1 MAQRR
6 MLSLRIVDSARFLQM
21 PLTAHAL
28 YFHLALHADDD
39 GVVESFPVMRT
50 TGAAQDD
57 LRILLAKKFIHQL
70 NDDLVVFVTDW
81 REHNFIRADRKTDS
95 VYKDLLLQVVPE
107 ANVIQPKP
115 RTDVKDNSRRIN
127 QQPYLQP
134 MGGPRTVHG
143 RHRLGKV
150 RLNNVNGTKEE
161 REEGDEPKTALH
173 RLPNLEQEIEE
184 TKLIAEDILAAL
196 GDQHSQP
203 FYALVAAK
211 IPESVIRQKLSE
223 IKQGKTHSPAKV
235 FTSAMKAYAT
245 AVLQKNEMSS
255 LMSVRKDLFRI

>member
-57 LRILLAKKFIHQL
+57 LKILLAKKFIRQL
-70 NDDLVVFVTDW
+70 NEDLVVFVTDW

-107 ANVIQPKP
+107 ADVIQPKP
-115 RTDVKDNSRRIN
+115 RTDVRDNSRRIN
-127 QQPYLQP
+127 PQPYLQP
-134 MGGPRTVHG
+134 TDSPRTVHG

-161 REEGDEPKTALH
+161 QEGSDERKTMLH
-173 RLPNLEQEIEE
+173 QLPNIERPSEE
-184 TKLIAEDILAAL
+184 TKLITDDILAVL
-196 GDQHSQP
+196 GDQHSEP

-223 IKQGKTHSPAKV
+223 IKQGKTRSPAKV

-245 AVLQKNEMSS
+245 AVLQKKEMSS
-255 LMSVRKDLFRI
+255 LTSVRKDLFRI

>member
-1 MAQRR
+1 

-107 ANVIQPKP
+107 AHVIQPKP
-115 RTDVKDNSRRIN
+115 RTDVRDNSRRIN
-127 QQPYLQP
+127 QQPYL
-134 MGGPRTVHG
+134 
-143 RHRLGKV
+143 
-150 RLNNVNGTKEE
+150 GT
-161 REEGDEPKTALH
+161 
-173 RLPNLEQEIEE
+173 
-184 TKLIAEDILAAL
+184 
-196 GDQHSQP
+196 
-203 FYALVAAK
+203 
-211 IPESVIRQKLSE
+211 
-223 IKQGKTHSPAKV
+223 
-235 FTSAMKAYAT
+235 
-245 AVLQKNEMSS
+245 
-255 LMSVRKDLFRI
+255 VRKLPLQLCAQLARWLIDSTA

>member
-1 MAQRR
+1 VSMRLEGLPIVARVKVLRIQLTNRSESFALGNLKDYRYNLRMAQRR

-57 LRILLAKKFIHQL
+57 LKILLAKKFIHQL

-95 VYKDLLLQVVPE
+95 VYKDLLLRVVPE
-107 ANVIQPKP
+107 ASVIQPKP
-115 RTDVKDNSRRIN
+115 RTDVRDNSRRISE
-127 QQPYLQP
+127 QPYLQP
-134 MGGPRTVHG
+134 MDSPRTVHG

-150 RLNNVNGTKEE
+150 SST
-161 REEGDEPKTALH
+161 
-173 RLPNLEQEIEE
+173 
-184 TKLIAEDILAAL
+184 
-196 GDQHSQP
+196 
-203 FYALVAAK
+203 
-211 IPESVIRQKLSE
+211 LSD
-223 IKQGKTHSPAKV
+223 
-235 FTSAMKAYAT
+235 
-245 AVLQKNEMSS
+245 QKNSCI
-255 LMSVRKDLFRI
+255 RPCG

>member
-57 LRILLAKKFIHQL
+57 LKILLAKKFLHQL
-70 NDDLVVFVTDW
+70 NDDLVAFVTDW

-107 ANVIQPKP
+107 ADIIQPKP
-115 RTDVKDNSRRIN
+115 RTDVRDNSRRMN
-127 QQPYLQP
+127 QQPFLQAADS
-134 MGGPRTVHG
+134 PRTVHG

-161 REEGDEPKTALH
+161 KEGNDERKTVLH
-173 RLPNLEQEIEE
+173 QLPNLEQPSEE
-184 TKLIAEDILAAL
+184 TRLIIDDILVAL

-211 IPESVIRQKLSE
+211 IPESVIRQKLAE
-223 IKQGKTHSPAKV
+223 IKQAKARSPAKV

-245 AVLQKNEMSS
+245 AVLQKNERSS
-255 LMSVRKDLFRI
+255 LIAPRKDLFRI

>member
-6 MLSLRIVDSARFLQM
+6 LLSLRIVDSARFLQM
-21 PLTAHAL
+21 PLTAHAP
-28 YFHLALHADDD
+28 YFPLALHADDD

-57 LRILLAKKFIHQL
+57 LKILLAKKFIRQL

-95 VYKDLLLQVVPE
+95 VYKELLLQVVPE
-107 ANVIQPKP
+107 ANVIEPKP
-115 RTDVKDNSRRIN
+115 RTDVKDNSRSVN
-127 QQPYLQP
+127 QQPSLRP
-134 MGGPRTVHG
+134 LDRPRTVHG

-150 RLNNVNGTKEE
+150 RLNNVNSTKEE

-173 RLPNLEQEIEE
+173 RLPNLEQALKE
-184 TKLIAEDILAAL
+184 TALIADDILAAL

-211 IPESVIRQKLSE
+211 TPASVIRQKLAE
-223 IKQGKTHSPAKV
+223 IKQGGAHSPAKV
-235 FTSAMKAYAT
+235 FTGAMKAYAT
-245 AVLQKNEMSS
+245 AMLQKQKMSS
-255 LMSVRKDLFRI
+255 LISPRKDLFRI

>member
-1 MAQRR
+1 
-6 MLSLRIVDSARFLQM
+6 
-21 PLTAHAL
+21 
-28 YFHLALHADDD
+28 
-39 GVVESFPVMRT
+39 MRT

-107 ANVIQPKP
+107 ADVIQPKP
-115 RTDVKDNSRRIN
+115 RTDVRDNSRRIN
-127 QQPYLQP
+127 QQPYLQQTDS
-134 MGGPRTVHG
+134 PRTVHG

-161 REEGDEPKTALH
+161 RDEDAERKTVLH
-173 RLPNLEQEIEE
+173 QLPNVEQPSEE
-184 TKLIAEDILAAL
+184 TRLITDDILVAL

-211 IPESVIRQKLSE
+211 IPESIIRQKLSE
-223 IKQGKTHSPAKV
+223 IKQGKTRSPAKV

-245 AVLQKNEMSS
+245 AMLQKQKVSAVLSS
-255 LMSVRKDLFRI
+255 KDRLFQIN

>member
-1 MAQRR
+1 
-6 MLSLRIVDSARFLQM
+6 M

-57 LRILLAKKFIHQL
+57 LRILLAKKFIHQF

-115 RTDVKDNSRRIN
+115 RTDVKDNSKRMN
-127 QQPYLQP
+127 QQPYLQSTDS
-134 MGGPRTVHG
+134 PRTVHG
-143 RHRLGKV
+143 RHRLGKE

-161 REEGDEPKTALH
+161 RERSDEPKTALH
-173 RLPNLEQEIEE
+173 RLPNLEQPSEK
-184 TKLIAEDILAAL
+184 TSLIADDILAVL

-203 FYALVAAK
+203 FYALVAGK
-211 IPESVIRQKLSE
+211 IPEGVIRQKLAE
-223 IKQGKTHSPAKV
+223 IKQGRTHPPAKV

-245 AVLQKNEMSS
+245 AVLQKKEMSS
-255 LMSVRKDLFRI
+255 LISQSKDLFRI

>member
-1 MAQRR
+1 

-57 LRILLAKKFIHQL
+57 LKILLAKKFIRQL

-107 ANVIQPKP
+107 ADVIQPRP
-115 RTDVKDNSRRIN
+115 RTDVKDNSRRLN
-127 QQPYLQP
+127 QQPPLQP
-134 MGGPRTVHG
+134 VDSPRTVHG

-150 RLNNVNGTKEE
+150 RLNNVNDTKEE
-161 REEGDEPKTALH
+161 REEGDEPRTALH
-173 RLPNLEQEIEE
+173 RLPNLEQDVEE
-184 TKLIAEDILAAL
+184 TKLIADDILAAL
-196 GDQHSQP
+196 GDQHSLP
-203 FYALVAAK
+203 FYTLVAAK

-223 IKQGKTHSPAKV
+223 IKQGGAHSPARV
-235 FTSAMKAYAT
+235 FTSAMKTYAAT
-245 AVLQKNEMSS
+245 MLQKQKVSAVLSS
-255 LMSVRKDLFRI
+255 KHRLFQIN

>member
-1 MAQRR
+1 

-107 ANVIQPKP
+107 ADVIQPKP
-115 RTDVKDNSRRIN
+115 RTDVRDNSRRIN

-134 MGGPRTVHG
+134 TDSPRTVHG

-161 REEGDEPKTALH
+161 REGGDEPKTALH

-184 TKLIAEDILAAL
+184 TKLIADDILAAL

-211 IPESVIRQKLSE
+211 IPESVIRQKLAE
-223 IKQGKTHSPAKV
+223 IKQGGHIPPQRCLPA
-235 FTSAMKAYAT
+235 
-245 AVLQKNEMSS
+245 Q
-255 LMSVRKDLFRI
+255 

>member
-115 RTDVKDNSRRIN
+115 RTDVRDNSRRIN

-134 MGGPRTVHG
+134 TDSPRTVHG

-161 REEGDEPKTALH
+161 EEGSDERKTVLH
-173 RLPNLEQEIEE
+173 QLPNLEQPSEK
-184 TKLIAEDILAAL
+184 TSLIIDDILVAL

-211 IPESVIRQKLSE
+211 VPESVIRQKLSE
-223 IKQGKTHSPAKV
+223 IKQGKTRSPAKV

-245 AVLQKNEMSS
+245 AVLQKKEMSS
-255 LMSVRKDLFRI
+255 LISQSTNLFRI

>member
-57 LRILLAKKFIHQL
+57 LKILLAKKFIRQL

-107 ANVIQPKP
+107 ANVIEPKP
-115 RTDVKDNSRRIN
+115 RTDVKDNSRRMN

-134 MGGPRTVHG
+134 MDSPRTVHG

-173 RLPNLEQEIEE
+173 TLPNLEQEREK
-184 TKLIAEDILAAL
+184 TNLIADDILAAL

-203 FYALVAAK
+203 FYALVATK
-211 IPESVIRQKLSE
+211 IPESVIRQKLAE
-223 IKQGKTHSPAKV
+223 IKQGGAHS
-235 FTSAMKAYAT
+235 
-245 AVLQKNEMSS
+245 
-255 LMSVRKDLFRI
+255 

>member
-95 VYKDLLLQVVPE
+95 VYKDMLLQVVPE
-107 ANVIQPKP
+107 ADVIQPKP
-115 RTDVKDNSRRIN
+115 RTDVRDNSRRIN
-127 QQPYLQP
+127 QQPYLKP
-134 MGGPRTVHG
+134 MDSPRTVHG

-150 RLNNVNGTKEE
+150 RLNNVNVTKEE
-161 REEGDEPKTALH
+161 REEGDERKTVLH
-173 RLPNLEQEIEE
+173 QLPNIERPSEE
-184 TKLIAEDILAAL
+184 TKLITDDILVAL

-203 FYALVAAK
+203 FYALVATK

-235 FTSAMKAYAT
+235 FTSAVKAYAT
-245 AVLQKNEMSS
+245 AVVQKPEMSS
-255 LMSVRKDLFRI
+255 LMSVRKDLFRM

>member
-115 RTDVKDNSRRIN
+115 RTDVRDNSRRIN
-127 QQPYLQP
+127 QQSYLQP
-134 MGGPRTVHG
+134 TDSPRTVHG

-150 RLNNVNGTKEE
+150 RLNNVNVAKEE
-161 REEGDEPKTALH
+161 REEDNERKTVLH
-173 RLPNLEQEIEE
+173 QLPNIERPSEE
-184 TKLIAEDILAAL
+184 TKLITDDILAAL

-203 FYALVAAK
+203 FYALVAARV
-211 IPESVIRQKLSE
+211 PESVIRQKLSE
-223 IKQGKTHSPAKV
+223 IKQGKVRSPAKV

-245 AVLQKNEMSS
+245 AVLQKKEMSS
-255 LMSVRKDLFRI
+255 LIAARKDLFRI

>member
-1 MAQRR
+1 

-28 YFHLALHADDD
+28 YFHLDLHADDD

-95 VYKDLLLQVVPE
+95 VYKELLLQVVPE
-107 ANVIQPKP
+107 ADVIQPKP
-115 RTDVKDNSRRIN
+115 RTDVRDNSRRIN

-134 MGGPRTVHG
+134 MDSPRTVHG

-150 RLNNVNGTKEE
+150 RLNNVNDTKEE
-161 REEGDEPKTALH
+161 KEGNDERKTVLH
-173 RLPNLEQEIEE
+173 QLPNLEQPSEE
-184 TKLIAEDILAAL
+184 TRLIADDILVAL

-211 IPESVIRQKLSE
+211 IPESVVRQKLSE
-223 IKQGKTHSPAKV
+223 IKQGKMRSPAKV

-245 AVLQKNEMSS
+245 AVLQKREMSS
-255 LMSVRKDLFRI
+255 LIAPRKDLFRI

>member
-107 ANVIQPKP
+107 ADVIQPKP
-115 RTDVKDNSRRIN
+115 RTDVKDNSRRIS
-127 QQPYLQP
+127 QQPYLQT
-134 MGGPRTVHG
+134 MDSPRTVHG

-150 RLNNVNGTKEE
+150 RLNNVNGTKDE
-161 REEGDEPKTALH
+161 REGDEPKTALH

-184 TKLIAEDILAAL
+184 TKLIADDILAAL

-211 IPESVIRQKLSE
+211 IPESVIRQKLAE
-223 IKQGKTHSPAKV
+223 IKQGGAHSPAKV

-245 AVLQKNEMSS
+245 AVLQKNEISS

>member
-95 VYKDLLLQVVPE
+95 VYKDLLCKLYLKQTLYSQNRE
-107 ANVIQPKP
+107 QTLEI
-115 RTDVKDNSRRIN
+115 NSRRIN

-134 MGGPRTVHG
+134 TDSPRTVHG
-143 RHRLGKV
+143 RHRLVLLCHSADGFN
-150 RLNNVNGTKEE
+150 R
-161 REEGDEPKTALH
+161 
-173 RLPNLEQEIEE
+173 
-184 TKLIAEDILAAL
+184 AA
-196 GDQHSQP
+196 
-203 FYALVAAK
+203 FC
-211 IPESVIRQKLSE
+211 
-223 IKQGKTHSPAKV
+223 
-235 FTSAMKAYAT
+235 
-245 AVLQKNEMSS
+245 
-255 LMSVRKDLFRI
+255 FR

>member
-1 MAQRR
+1 MVN
-6 MLSLRIVDSARFLQM
+6 SLGLAEAGFLQM

-107 ANVIQPKP
+107 ADVIQPKP
-115 RTDVKDNSRRIN
+115 RTDVRDNSRRIN
-127 QQPYLQP
+127 QEPYLQP
-134 MGGPRTVHG
+134 TDSPRTVHG

-150 RLNNVNGTKEE
+150 RLNNVNGAKEE
-161 REEGDEPKTALH
+161 KEGNDERKTVLH
-173 RLPNLEQEIEE
+173 QLPNLEQPSEE
-184 TKLIAEDILAAL
+184 TRLITDDILVAL
-196 GDQHSQP
+196 GDQHSRSV
-203 FYALVAAK
+203 YALVAAK

-223 IKQGKTHSPAKV
+223 IKLREDALTCKGVYQRDDGIRYRRAPKERNV
-235 FTSAMKAYAT
+235 FA
-245 AVLQKNEMSS
+245 
-255 LMSVRKDLFRI
+255 

>member
-39 GVVESFPVMRT
+39 GVVESFPVMRI

-57 LRILLAKKFIHQL
+57 LRILLAKKFLHQL

-107 ANVIQPKP
+107 AHVIQPKP
-115 RTDVKDNSRRIN
+115 RTDVRDNSRRIN

-134 MGGPRTVHG
+134 TDSPRTVHG

-161 REEGDEPKTALH
+161 REESDERKTVLH
-173 RLPNLEQEIEE
+173 QLPNLEQPSEE
-184 TKLIAEDILAAL
+184 TRLIADDILAVL
-196 GDQHSQP
+196 GDQHSQH

-211 IPESVIRQKLSE
+211 SPESVIRQKLSE

-245 AVLQKNEMSS
+245 TVLKRKEMSS
-255 LMSVRKDLFRI
+255 LISSREDLFRI

>member
-1 MAQRR
+1 
-6 MLSLRIVDSARFLQM
+6 MLSLRIVDSARFVQM

-115 RTDVKDNSRRIN
+115 RTDVRDNSRRIN
-127 QQPYLQP
+127 QQPYLQTTDS
-134 MGGPRTVHG
+134 PRAVHG

-150 RLNNVNGTKEE
+150 RLNNVNGAKEE
-161 REEGDEPKTALH
+161 KEGNDERKTVLH
-173 RLPNLEQEIEE
+173 QLPNLEQPSEE
-184 TKLIAEDILAAL
+184 TRLITDDILVAL
-196 GDQHSQP
+196 GDQHSQR

-211 IPESVIRQKLSE
+211 VPENVIRQKLSE
-223 IKQGKTHSPAKV
+223 IKQGQTHSPAKV

-245 AVLQKNEMSS
+245 AVLQKKELSS
-255 LMSVRKDLFRI
+255 LISPRKDLFRI

>member
-1 MAQRR
+1 

-107 ANVIQPKP
+107 ANVIQPQP
-115 RTDVKDNSRRIN
+115 RTDVRDNSRRIN
-127 QQPYLQP
+127 QQPYLQT
-134 MGGPRTVHG
+134 MDSPRTVHG

-150 RLNNVNGTKEE
+150 RLDNVNGTKQEKEDNDE
-161 REEGDEPKTALH
+161 RKTVLQQ
-173 RLPNLEQEIEE
+173 LPNLEQSSEE
-184 TKLIAEDILAAL
+184 TRLITDDILAAL

-211 IPESVIRQKLSE
+211 VPESVIRQKLSE
-223 IKQGKTHSPAKV
+223 IKQGKTRSPAKV

-245 AVLQKNEMSS
+245 GVLQKKEMSRLTS
-255 LMSVRKDLFRI
+255 AREELFRI

>member
-1 MAQRR
+1 
-6 MLSLRIVDSARFLQM
+6 
-21 PLTAHAL
+21 
-28 YFHLALHADDD
+28 
-39 GVVESFPVMRT
+39 MRT

-57 LRILLAKKFIHQL
+57 LKILLAKKFIHQL

-115 RTDVKDNSRRIN
+115 RTDVRDNSRRIN
-127 QQPYLQP
+127 QEPYLQP
-134 MGGPRTVHG
+134 TDSPRTVHG

-161 REEGDEPKTALH
+161 KEDNDERKTVLH
-173 RLPNLEQEIEE
+173 QLPNLEQPSEE
-184 TKLIAEDILAAL
+184 TRLITDDILVAL
-196 GDQHSQP
+196 GDQHSQR

-211 IPESVIRQKLSE
+211 VPENVIRQKLSE
-223 IKQGKTHSPAKV
+223 IKQGQTHSPAKV

-245 AVLQKNEMSS
+245 AVLQKQKVSS
-255 LMSVRKDLFRI
+255 LISSRKDLFRI